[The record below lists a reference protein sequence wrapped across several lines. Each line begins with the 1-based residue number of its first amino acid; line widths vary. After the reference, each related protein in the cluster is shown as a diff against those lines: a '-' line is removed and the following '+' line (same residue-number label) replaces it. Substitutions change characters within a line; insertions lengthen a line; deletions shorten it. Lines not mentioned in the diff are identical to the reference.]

1 MKSFKLEQ
9 LFFLHFWIF
18 YSSLLFLFSLRVG
31 IEQKTIMCWLSDV
44 DASTK
49 NPLSFSCSP
58 VCLFCS
64 SVDRR
69 QWNLSPSLRWQLFDS
84 RLYTTSGSL
93 VVWLTGKGRDLTG
106 LPHQPDYCRSDYN
119 KLLHSLQHRYSVL
132 QYLLWPSLHFSVY
145 YLMNTVLISTCG
157 SLAVKFCNWSMWWG
171 LMSFW
176 KSSLSASFTQI
187 VV

>member
-9 LFFLHFWIF
+9 FFFLHFWIF

-132 QYLLWPSLHFSVY
+132 QYLWPSLHFNVY